1 MRKKAISEE
10 AMQLLLQYHWPGN
23 VRELV
28 NVVDYVVTMTDGQH
42 VFVDHLPEPFT
53 SQDLE
58 NDDDC
63 SELERVLQEVGGNK
77 TKAAEKLGIH
87 RATLYRKLQQ

>member
-1 MRKKAISEE
+1 M
-10 AMQLLLQYHWPGN
+10 
-23 VRELV
+23 
-28 NVVDYVVTMTDGQH
+28 
-42 VFVDHLPEPFT
+42 
-53 SQDLE
+53 
-58 NDDDC
+58 DDDC